1 MTVLPAHPALLGLF
15 PSALRDQHQPLR
27 VTTQAKMVNLIAF
40 ALSHIRA
47 HEAIPLVLHCLPP
60 APSPSSAAGPSTST
74 QPDSAAA
81 APAPTPTP
89 KASSS
94 SSASNKPTDA
104 LPKLVSVVEIIK
116 REYASLLAASPD
128 STAALSSSADKGKG
142 KEVSP
147 DPAAP
152 SPAPHGLHQYTLL
165 TTLEVLGLA
174 GPSLKKQ
181 EDEEVEQARQELIA
195 LQWLTGQAGKGKRP
209 RRQHT
214 PCMVVVLS
222 LQPLDPLVQAKGF
235 SYQAPLPPPKLKPS
249 STKHAREDA
258 EACADD
264 GAKKKHRRRK
274 RTRGKKVAGEA
285 GEDVDMSVEL
295 AAGVAAHGGGE

>member
-1 MTVLPAHPALLGLF
+1 MTVLPPHSALLGLF

-40 ALSHIRA
+40 ALSHIRE
-47 HEAIPLVLHCLPP
+47 HESIPLVLHCLPP

-74 QPDSAAA
+74 QPDSVAA

-89 KASSS
+89 KTSSS
-94 SSASNKPTDA
+94 SSASNKSTDA

-128 STAALSSSADKGKG
+128 STAALSSSADKGKE

-147 DPAAP
+147 DSAAP

-174 GPSLKKQ
+174 GPSHKKQ
-181 EDEEVEQARQELIA
+181 EDEEVEKARQDLIA
-195 LQWLTGQAGKGKRP
+195 LQWLTGRAGKDKRP

-235 SYQAPLPPPKLKPS
+235 SFVLLRRPPVLPVPVLTFATGSYQLPSPPPAPK
-249 STKHAREDA
+249 A
-258 EACADD
+258 E
-264 GAKKKHRRRK
+264 
-274 RTRGKKVAGEA
+274 TV
-285 GEDVDMSVEL
+285 L
-295 AAGVAAHGGGE
+295 Y